1 MKGHDLEPD
10 QIPVTHAPTENPRW
24 LRQHHGSKASNAL
37 SLSARRTSHLIT
49 TLARCSRPSARVR
62 AGFGRAVLARIS
74 RGGLRCATL
83 YGTLPYTVRI
93 SEIAMARP
101 NTAEP
106 RTHRLE
112 ARIAP
117 KALDLIKRA
126 AEAKGSS
133 LSDFVVAAAR
143 EVAAREL
150 QEQNI
155 IRLSA
160 QEQRQ
165 FVALLLDPRKPNKSL
180 KRAAAAHTKLIKR

>member
-1 MKGHDLEPD
+1 MCVHLAIGLQRGGPD
-10 QIPVTHAPTENPRW
+10 GAELHLRCQSTW
-24 LRQHHGSKASNAL
+24 LRRM
-37 SLSARRTSHLIT
+37 RRSWAI
-49 TLARCSRPSARVR
+49 P
-62 AGFGRAVLARIS
+62 
-74 RGGLRCATL
+74 L

-93 SEIAMARP
+93 SEIAMVRP

-117 KALDLIKRA
+117 EALALIKRA

-150 QEQNI
+150 EKQKEQRP
-155 IRLSA
+155 IRRSAARSA
-160 QEQRQ
+160 Q
-165 FVALLLDPRKPNKSL
+165 A
-180 KRAAAAHTKLIKR
+180 

>member
-1 MKGHDLEPD
+1 MCEASL
-10 QIPVTHAPTENPRW
+10 APSIV
-24 LRQHHGSKASNAL
+24 LSAAFAL
-37 SLSARRTSHLIT
+37 S
-49 TLARCSRPSARVR
+49 R
-62 AGFGRAVLARIS
+62 AIA
-74 RGGLRCATL
+74 L

-150 QEQNI
+150 EEQNI

-160 QEQRQ
+160 QEQRR
-165 FVALLLDPRKPNKSL
+165 FVELLLEPRKPNKSL
-180 KRAAAAHTKLIKR
+180 KRAAAAHIKLIKR

>member
-1 MKGHDLEPD
+1 
-10 QIPVTHAPTENPRW
+10 
-24 LRQHHGSKASNAL
+24 
-37 SLSARRTSHLIT
+37 
-49 TLARCSRPSARVR
+49 
-62 AGFGRAVLARIS
+62 
-74 RGGLRCATL
+74 
-83 YGTLPYTVRI
+83 
-93 SEIAMARP
+93 MARP

-143 EVAAREL
+143 EAATREL
-150 QEQNI
+150 DEQST

-165 FVALLLDPRKPNKSL
+165 FVALLLDPPKPNKVL
-180 KRAAAAHTKLIKR
+180 RRAAAAHTKLIKRYRVTPVCDRAPRFAAQEGGLRVRRRTARPVFSGASRPRRS

>member
-1 MKGHDLEPD
+1 LGDCAVRH
-10 QIPVTHAPTENPRW
+10 
-24 LRQHHGSKASNAL
+24 
-37 SLSARRTSHLIT
+37 IT
-49 TLARCSRPSARVR
+49 VHCS
-62 AGFGRAVLARIS
+62 
-74 RGGLRCATL
+74 
-83 YGTLPYTVRI
+83 I
-93 SEIAMARP
+93 SEIAVARP

-117 KALDLIKRA
+117 KALELIKRA

-143 EVAAREL
+143 EVAVREL
-150 QEQNI
+150 EEQNI

-160 QEQRQ
+160 EEQRQ

-180 KRAAAAHTKLIKR
+180 KRAAAAHRKLIKR

>member
-1 MKGHDLEPD
+1 
-10 QIPVTHAPTENPRW
+10 
-24 LRQHHGSKASNAL
+24 
-37 SLSARRTSHLIT
+37 
-49 TLARCSRPSARVR
+49 
-62 AGFGRAVLARIS
+62 
-74 RGGLRCATL
+74 
-83 YGTLPYTVRI
+83 
-93 SEIAMARP
+93 MARP
-101 NTAEP
+101 HTAEP

-112 ARIAP
+112 AHIAP
-117 KALDLIKRA
+117 KALELIKRA

-150 QEQNI
+150 EEQNI